1 MSEIRYQNQ
10 SAERTFLILE
20 CVGAAENPIP
30 LAVIARQT
38 GLNRATTY
46 RLLAVLT
53 RLGWIHKDE
62 ADGTYTLGYKVFALG
77 RRQSQLETITH
88 HAQPFIRRLAWDL
101 GETVHLA
108 ALEGP
113 QVVYCD
119 KVEPPEGHPVSTA
132 IGMRLDAHAIG
143 VGKAV
148 LAWIEPNEVRQLY
161 RQHPP
166 HAHTARTITNVDA
179 LLRELA
185 TIRNQG
191 YATDEG
197 EMIPGLTSVAAPI
210 MNSLGRAVV
219 ALSVSGPASRMDAA
233 RVVRLAGRVT
243 ATASEL
249 SAYIIDRDSE
259 DGAPP
264 S

>member
-1 MSEIRYQNQ
+1 MSEPRYRNQ
-10 SAERTFLILE
+10 SAERSFAILE

-30 LAVIARQT
+30 LAAVARQT
-38 GLNRATTY
+38 ALNRATTY

-53 RLGWIHKDE
+53 RMGWIHKDE

-119 KVEPPEGHPVSTA
+119 KVEPPEGHAVSTA
-132 IGMRLDAHAIG
+132 VGMRLDAHATG

-148 LAWIEPNEVRQLY
+148 LAWLDPDEVRQLY

-166 HAHTARTITNVDA
+166 HAHTGRTITNVDA
-179 LLRELA
+179 LLQELA
-185 TIRNQG
+185 AIRLQG
-191 YATDEG
+191 YAMDEG
-197 EMIPGLTSVAAPI
+197 EMIPGLTCVAAPI
-210 MNSLGRAVV
+210 MNSIGRAVV
-219 ALSVSGPASRMDAA
+219 AVSVSGPASRMDRA
-233 RVVRLAGRVT
+233 RVTRLAGRVT
-243 ATASEL
+243 ATAAEISD
-249 SAYIIDRDSE
+249 YIIDRDLQ
-259 DGAPP
+259 DGGA
-264 S
+264 

>member
-1 MSEIRYQNQ
+1 MAETRYQNQ
-10 SAERTFLILE
+10 SAERSFAILE

-38 GLNRATTY
+38 GLNRATVY

-53 RLGWIHKDE
+53 RMGWIHKDE
-62 ADGTYTLGYKVFALG
+62 VDSTYTLGYKVFALG

-132 IGMRLDAHAIG
+132 IGMRLDAHATG

-148 LAWIEPNEVRQLY
+148 LAWLEANEVRQLY
-161 RQHPP
+161 HQHPP

-185 TIRNQG
+185 AIRVQG
-191 YATDEG
+191 YAMDEG
-197 EMIPGLTSVAAPI
+197 EMIPGLTCVAAPI
-210 MNSLGRAVV
+210 MNSFGRAVV
-219 ALSVSGPASRMDAA
+219 ALSVSGPASRMDPA
-233 RVVRLAGRVT
+233 RITRLVGRVT
-243 ATASEL
+243 ATATEISD
-249 SAYIIDRDSE
+249 YIIDRDSQS
-259 DGAPP
+259 DGHQT
-264 S
+264 

>member
-1 MSEIRYQNQ
+1 MTETRYRNQ
-10 SAERTFLILE
+10 SAERTFAILE
-20 CVGAAENPIP
+20 CVGAAENPVP
-30 LAVIARQT
+30 LATVARQT
-38 GLNRATTY
+38 GLNRATAY

-53 RLGWIHKDE
+53 RMGWIHKDTG
-62 ADGTYTLGYKVFALG
+62 DGTYTLGYKVFALG

-132 IGMRLDAHAIG
+132 VGMRLDAHATG

-148 LAWIEPNEVRQLY
+148 LAWIEHDEVRQLY
-161 RQHPP
+161 RQHLP

-179 LLRELA
+179 LLRELSA
-185 TIRNQG
+185 IRVRG
-191 YATDEG
+191 YAMDDG
-197 EMIPGLTSVAAPI
+197 EMIPGLTCVAAPI
-210 MNSLGRAVV
+210 MNSIGRAVMAV
-219 ALSVSGPASRMDAA
+219 SVSVPASRIDAA
-233 RVVRLAGRVT
+233 RAAHLAGRVT
-243 ATASEL
+243 ATAAEI
-249 SAYIIDRDSE
+249 SAYIIDRDSRP
-259 DGAPP
+259 DRA
-264 S
+264 